1 MFHPIQNLK
10 VVISA
15 LNGTTSLFFHTTEKK
30 KKGKSKQRN
39 RTVELTVILVLPDLQ
54 RDRCVLSS
62 AL

>member
-15 LNGTTSLFFHTTEKK
+15 LNGTTSLFFHTPEE
-30 KKGKSKQRN
+30 KGKSKQRN
-39 RTVELTVILVLPDLQ
+39 GAVELTIFLVLTDFQ